1 MIEKM
6 MSVVRV
12 IREFSS
18 VPIGFAGLVDSL
30 KSAEEIL
37 SSGVADFVGMG
48 RALFADN
55 DLIHKTLAGRDA
67 AIFRCRWDGQCSKD
81 KFNPKYS
88 RVYCCVN
95 PKYIRPT

>member
-1 MIEKM
+1 MVD
-6 MSVVRV
+6 VVST
-12 IREFSS
+12 IRGFAS
-18 VPIGFAGLVDSL
+18 VPVGFAGLIDGL
-30 KSAEEIL
+30 GDAERII

-55 DLIHKTLAGRDA
+55 DLIRKTLAGQEST
-67 AIFRCRWDGQCSKD
+67 IFRCLWDGQCSKD

-95 PKYIRPT
+95 PKYLRPTKI